1 MSGIKVNRSLVIEKT
16 LEMDRQLKLAQ
27 EAAVRTREALAELF
41 LAEIVLKGQGWDSVR
56 SYVSEIQVPLNSLY
70 INWTEIQM
78 EGNGKYRREA
88 GYLPVNDMD
97 EDVFRNRIGE
107 YRRKIKRERRRV
119 HPNGSLIR
127 FYERKIR
134 MYEGFLDRLYTFVRR
149 TEHVYDE
156 ASSLLRLAEDADT
169 SIKEV
174 RHEETLGGI
183 VYAVTDR
190 KWLNEVEKKNAE
202 YRGEKYRKLAKREWK
217 AYEIEEY
224 WKRKD
229 GYFEGH
235 WWQDEEKLYEAYTCL
250 RAEATMKGGFDVYEE
265 GVAHNEENPSNKIYA
280 VQAMFNCERSGY
292 YDENLLNQLE
302 IVMGS
307 NGRDIHKMD
316 MKLDAGAM
324 DIGWKEYER
333 ILFKKSGNFLE
344 NNPYIADGINGM
356 ALAMVMM
363 TGDFGQGNDESL
375 SSAERAK
382 QAERRNREPYA
393 ETERLQA
400 GELEGVELEEVH
412 AGDTGGT
419 AKVEAPD
426 KPSIRMGE
434 GGTGS
439 IGEGIESGSKANPT
453 FATEDKLIS
462 HFEKHGGEF
471 KGMFN
476 TAEEYLQGAQDVM
489 KNGYKVEYIYKGE
502 TRIGYVQFMGN
513 NSKGNAKF
521 AFVGTN
527 NDGCITTFHTESG
540 KTFWKM
546 LNGKNIPIINPK

>member
-16 LEMDRQLKLAQ
+16 MEMDRQLKSA
-27 EAAVRTREALAELF
+27 EGAAARTF
-41 LAEIVLKGQGWDSVR
+41 LAVEGVEKHAGELRGKAWDSVR
-56 SYVSEIQVPLNSLY
+56 SYVKEVQEPLNKLY
-70 INWTEIQM
+70 RNWVEAQQ
-78 EGNGKYRREA
+78 EGNRKYREEA

-235 WWQDEEKLYEAYTCL
+235 WWQDEERLYLTTIEVKICL
-250 RAEATMKGGFDVYEE
+250 LY
-265 GVAHNEENPSNKIYA
+265 
-280 VQAMFNCERSGY
+280 
-292 YDENLLNQLE
+292 
-302 IVMGS
+302 
-307 NGRDIHKMD
+307 
-316 MKLDAGAM
+316 
-324 DIGWKEYER
+324 
-333 ILFKKSGNFLE
+333 
-344 NNPYIADGINGM
+344 
-356 ALAMVMM
+356 
-363 TGDFGQGNDESL
+363 
-375 SSAERAK
+375 
-382 QAERRNREPYA
+382 
-393 ETERLQA
+393 
-400 GELEGVELEEVH
+400 
-412 AGDTGGT
+412 
-419 AKVEAPD
+419 
-426 KPSIRMGE
+426 
-434 GGTGS
+434 
-439 IGEGIESGSKANPT
+439 
-453 FATEDKLIS
+453 
-462 HFEKHGGEF
+462 
-471 KGMFN
+471 
-476 TAEEYLQGAQDVM
+476 
-489 KNGYKVEYIYKGE
+489 
-502 TRIGYVQFMGN
+502 
-513 NSKGNAKF
+513 
-521 AFVGTN
+521 
-527 NDGCITTFHTESG
+527 
-540 KTFWKM
+540 
-546 LNGKNIPIINPK
+546 